1 MRDPPATTGLGELL
15 VEHLLRP
22 RRVRRAL
29 VGGRL
34 ERGHGGGIVHR
45 HGAQLQVDAR
55 KRVVHAGELDGRR
68 LLEAKARA
76 LRLLGV
82 REARVDGQDQRRVA
96 GLLVKDPSLHG
107 SPQEPLARGV
117 PRPLGR
123 EGREPRGLK
132 AGAVLGQ
139 AVARE
144 RKPGGIGPL
153 RPRGHAGIRLEHGL
167 GREGAV
173 RTGLVK
179 LVDAGIDL
187 AAHGVSRHGE
197 HAARAR
203 GPRRPRHRVERG
215 GAIERKPRAA
225 RKALGRGNANPH
237 ARERAR
243 ATPHEHGVQVAHRKA
258 RVGERLLRRGHQL
271 HVGLTATHMV
281 ARGQHRHG
289 SVRAHAPDGAGQH
302 VRRGV
307 YGQDDLLGGLEVLLA
322 HCGSSRSVF
331 QPIQC
336 SRSARYAHDPEFA
349 RANAESPEQA
359 PAK

>member
-1 MRDPPATTGLGELL
+1 MRDPPAATGLGELL

-132 AGAVLGQ
+132 AGTVLGQ
-139 AVARE
+139 TVARE

-237 ARERAR
+237 ARERAQ
-243 ATPHEHGVQVAHRKA
+243 G
-258 RVGERLLRRGHQL
+258 
-271 HVGLTATHMV
+271 
-281 ARGQHRHG
+281 
-289 SVRAHAPDGAGQH
+289 HAPRA
-302 VRRGV
+302 RRPGRPSQ
-307 YGQDDLLGGLEVLLA
+307 GP
-322 HCGSSRSVF
+322 R
-331 QPIQC
+331 
-336 SRSARYAHDPEFA
+336 RR
-349 RANAESPEQA
+349 A
-359 PAK
+359 PAAPWSPAPRWPDGDTYGRARPAPSRLRPRPRARRRRPACP